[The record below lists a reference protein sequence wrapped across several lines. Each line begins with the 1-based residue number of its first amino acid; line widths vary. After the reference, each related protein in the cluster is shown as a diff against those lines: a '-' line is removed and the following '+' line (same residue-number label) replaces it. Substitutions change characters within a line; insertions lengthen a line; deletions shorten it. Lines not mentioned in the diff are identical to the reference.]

1 MKVRYSADKKHA
13 YFNSEIFTRDEKTGY
28 YLTTRNHK
36 RAGRR
41 LHRAVWEYY
50 NGNIS
55 KGYHIHHIDGDK
67 NNNDIS
73 NLRIMSAR
81 EHAIQHGKELTEEQ
95 REWKRNNVIKNAVPK
110 ASEWHKT
117 EEASRM
123 HREMA
128 KKQWENKK
136 PQKYVCDY
144 CGKEYESLNNY
155 GEEGNRFCSNACKSA
170 WRRKSGIDNEIRV
183 CEVCGRE
190 FSVNKYKKTSICSR
204 HCAMVKR
211 HREANGRRL

>member
-1 MKVRYSADKKHA
+1 MEVAYSENGKHA
-13 YFNSEIFTRDEKTGY
+13 IFNGNRFTKDKRTGY
-28 YLTTRNHK
+28 YLSTAKMGNSRQ
-36 RAGRR
+36 R
-41 LHRAVWEYY
+41 LHVAVWEYH
-50 NGNIS
+50 NCPAPH
-55 KGYHIHHIDGDK
+55 GYHVHHVDGNKD
-67 NNNDIS
+67 NNDIS
-73 NLRIMSAR
+73 NLKLITAS
-81 EHAIQHGKELTEEQ
+81 EHLKLHGRELTEEQ
-95 REWKRNNVIKNAVPK
+95 REQRRINVVKNAVPK

-190 FSVNKYKKTSICSR
+190 FSVNKYRKTSICSR